1 MKIQGLFVGKKRP
14 LGPRGQSSGIFKYPA
29 DEVEIDVN
37 GIVDDVQV
45 DRRFHGG
52 PEKALHQFA
61 LRSYEKII
69 KRHPLLHKT
78 AIEGSIG
85 ENISIKGMH
94 DDNVFIGDIYQMG
107 EVKVQI
113 NAPRI
118 PCWKISEKIGQSELD
133 KFISNHAITGWY
145 YRVLSG
151 GKLKIGDTVELLE
164 RHTEWLSVSQ
174 FMKIVNNKDCSI
186 EDIAKASQAA
196 GLDPEWREKLERR
209 VEIKKSDVQDSANI

>member
-1 MKIQGLFVGKKRP
+1 MKIKGLFVGKKRP
-14 LGPRGQSSGIFKYPA
+14 LGPRGQSSGIFKNPV
-29 DEVEIDVN
+29 DEVEVDVN
-37 GIVDDVQV
+37 GIIEDIQV
-45 DRRFHGG
+45 DKRFHGG

-69 KRHPLLHKT
+69 KRHPLLYKT

-85 ENISIKGMH
+85 ENISINGMH

-107 EVKVQI
+107 EVKLQV

-118 PCWKISEKIGQSELD
+118 PCWKISEKIGQSGLD
-133 KFISNHAITGWY
+133 KFISDHAITGWY

-151 GKLKIGDTVELLE
+151 GKIKTGDTVERLE
-164 RHTEWLSVSQ
+164 RHSEWLSVSQ

-186 EDIAKASQAA
+186 EDIAKASQAT
-196 GLDPEWREKLERR
+196 GLDPEWKEKLERR
-209 VEIKKSDVQDSANI
+209 VEIKKSDDQDSANI